1 MASIRIKAFVHTL
14 DSVAKGFI
22 YARLFT
28 ERGAHFVRIS
38 SADENG
44 AVQVYRFSGRAEMF
58 GDAENQSRL
67 NENLI
72 LADESLVKN
81 LDFASTRMLVD
92 VLREQHSYLF
102 QEMRFAC

>member
-1 MASIRIKAFVHTL
+1 MTL
-14 DSVAKGFI
+14 LKGLFTP
-22 YARLFT
+22 AWFT

-44 AVQVYRFSGRAEMF
+44 EIQVYRFSGRVEMF

-72 LADESLVKN
+72 LADESLVKD
-81 LDFASTRMLVD
+81 LDFVSAR
-92 VLREQHSYLF
+92 
-102 QEMRFAC
+102 C

>member
-1 MASIRIKAFVHTL
+1 MASIRIKAFVHRL
-14 DSVAKGFI
+14 DDIAKGFI

-44 AVQVYRFSGRAEMF
+44 EIQVYRFSGRVEMF

-72 LADESLVKN
+72 LADESLVKD
-81 LDFASTRMLVD
+81 LDFVSARMLID
-92 VLREQHSYLF
+92 ALRVQHSYLF
-102 QEMRFAC
+102 HEMRLAC